1 MDVVAIAQA
10 PELLLAGR
18 VPHVELDG
26 SSVGMEDER
35 VHLHTE
41 GGYILLKLTRQVVLH
56 EGCLPGAA
64 VAHQDELDS
73 RDEAAA

>member
-35 VHLHTE
+35 VHLHAQ
-41 GGYILLKLTRQVVLH
+41 GGYILLLKLVR
-56 EGCLPGAA
+56 PSNGA
-64 VAHQDELDS
+64 S
-73 RDEAAA
+73 